1 MDKLGITF
9 LEHVFHFCET
19 ADIIKWNIKQAK
31 NHCGFVDK
39 TVDNLGG
46 NMNITIIGV
55 GKLKEKYLKDGIAEY
70 AKRMKSYAPVEIVE
84 VPDEPAANELSDAEV
99 LQVKE
104 KEGDRILEKIPERA
118 HVIALDLRGKQFT
131 SEQFS
136 AHIEEEMT
144 YGSSHFVFIIGG
156 SHGLSQSV
164 LQRVDTKICFG
175 KMTYPHQLMRLILIE
190 QIYRAFRI
198 MRNEPYHK

>member
-1 MDKLGITF
+1 MWSEIS
-9 LEHVFHFCET
+9 
-19 ADIIKWNIKQAK
+19 
-31 NHCGFVDK
+31 CGLVRNP
-39 TVDNLGG
+39 VDNLGG

-70 AKRMKSYAPVEIVE
+70 AKRMKTYAPVEIVE

-104 KEGDRILEKIPERA
+104 KEGERILDKIPERA

-136 AHIEEEMT
+136 LHIQEEMI
-144 YGSSHFVFIIGG
+144 YGSSHFIFIIGG
-156 SHGLSQSV
+156 SHGLSQKV
-164 LQRVDTKICFG
+164 LQRVDTKVCFG

-198 MRNEPYHK
+198 MRNAPYHK